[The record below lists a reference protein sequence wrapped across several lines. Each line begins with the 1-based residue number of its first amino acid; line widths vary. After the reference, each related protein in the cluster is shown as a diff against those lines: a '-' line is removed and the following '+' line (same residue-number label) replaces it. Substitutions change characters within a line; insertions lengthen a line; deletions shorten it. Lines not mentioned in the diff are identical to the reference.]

1 MLFHSSLRRDLARSF
16 WTSWVVLFTIVMTL
30 MLIRTLGLASQGEL
44 DPESLSMAL
53 GYSALGRMPLIL
65 SVALYIA
72 VVSTLSRIYRDSEM
86 PIWFSSGVGLFGFIK
101 PTFRFAWPILLAIA
115 VLQLWAWPWH
125 NAELDDLKSKYEA
138 RNNVDRVAPGQF
150 RESAN
155 GEVVF
160 FMDKSSPSGQTGNG
174 IFIASRTSTGQV
186 VTSAAHAQIV
196 EKPDGRFLELEDG
209 EQTRRNRADNSQTIT
224 RFERQGTLI
233 SDPVVG
239 GSSRA
244 LKSMKTQDLFEQF
257 HPSARGEFAWR
268 IGMFFMA
275 INFVLIGL
283 AVAQANTRGKR
294 GPQTIMALL
303 CGIVYFNLH
312 TVSSSWIAYQKVGLV
327 PMLLV
332 LHGGIAVLCG
342 LWLYKRH
349 MQIEFWPALKAQLT
363 RDDRSGVRT

>member
-1 MLFHSSLRRDLARSF
+1 M
-16 WTSWVVLFTIVMTL
+16 
-30 MLIRTLGLASQGEL
+30 
-44 DPESLSMAL
+44 
-53 GYSALGRMPLIL
+53 
-65 SVALYIA
+65 
-72 VVSTLSRIYRDSEM
+72 
-86 PIWFSSGVGLFGFIK
+86 
-101 PTFRFAWPILLAIA
+101 
-115 VLQLWAWPWH
+115 
-125 NAELDDLKSKYEA
+125 
-138 RNNVDRVAPGQF
+138 
-150 RESAN
+150 
-155 GEVVF
+155 
-160 FMDKSSPSGQTGNG
+160 
-174 IFIASRTSTGQV
+174 
-186 VTSAAHAQIV
+186 TSAAHAQIV

-209 EQTRRNRADNSQTIT
+209 EQTRRSRADNSQTIT

-327 PMLLV
+327 PMLMV

-342 LWLYKRH
+342 LWL
-349 MQIEFWPALKAQLT
+349 
-363 RDDRSGVRT
+363 